1 MDVVSTEVDF
11 VVVNSTAVDLHDR
24 GVGQRFGFSFY
35 PYVTTMMTTLTTIRM
50 AIIRM
55 SPAIHM
61 LTTAVA
67 M

>member
-1 MDVVSTEVDF
+1 M
-11 VVVNSTAVDLHDR
+11 
-24 GVGQRFGFSFY
+24 
-35 PYVTTMMTTLTTIRM
+35 TTMTTMLTTIRM

-55 SPAIHM
+55 HPAIHM